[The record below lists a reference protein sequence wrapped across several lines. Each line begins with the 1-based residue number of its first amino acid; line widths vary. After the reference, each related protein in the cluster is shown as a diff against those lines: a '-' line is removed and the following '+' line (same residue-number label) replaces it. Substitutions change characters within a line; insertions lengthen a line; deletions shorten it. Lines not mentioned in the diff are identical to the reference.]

1 MIDGHTLAIV
11 SIVGSSLNVVGS
23 LYLAYDLLGGEH
35 GPLRILTRGV
45 TYGLI
50 FGLGFG
56 IAFGPLAGLVIGVTH
71 GFTLGW
77 ELSRAARQRPKPGFW
92 FDVAMSAI
100 RGFGYGLGTA
110 FLFGTMFGVTFGAFS
125 TVGQV
130 IGYRV
135 GVRPSVDYSPS
146 RRPRMSKFLFLAVVN
161 RTVGY
166 GIAGYVST
174 LIVHRR
180 EAALAFGLKV
190 GLLVGVV
197 TAIVTFFLPFIEWR
211 ADHMPVK
218 RMGVIGVVMLL
229 IGFALQSVQYWVTLS
244 RVSIR

>member
-35 GPLRILTRGV
+35 GPLRIHTRGV

-77 ELSRAARQRPKPGFW
+77 ELSRVARQRPKPGFW

-110 FLFGTMFGVTFGAFS
+110 FLFCTMFGVTFGAFS

-130 IGYRV
+130 RTNQ
-135 GVRPSVDYSPS
+135 PSTS
-146 RRPRMSKFLFLAVVN
+146 
-161 RTVGY
+161 
-166 GIAGYVST
+166 
-174 LIVHRR
+174 
-180 EAALAFGLKV
+180 GL
-190 GLLVGVV
+190 
-197 TAIVTFFLPFIEWR
+197 
-211 ADHMPVK
+211 
-218 RMGVIGVVMLL
+218 
-229 IGFALQSVQYWVTLS
+229 Y
-244 RVSIR
+244 